1 MAASTR
7 YKMGD
12 DTINND
18 NGLGGQ
24 DTGTIEGGGQ
34 NPVNTPPDNPP
45 FPDPIP
51 TPTPDPAPTP
61 AESSDGGEDE
71 FLKYVKMANDL
82 HWIPGIL
89 KAYGADNQLPF
100 GKVEEEAYE
109 ENEETEKLVFPNE
122 YWDKEADAD
131 EELDEDTWSPETMDP
146 QVDETLEEEIFNDQP
161 GPEFDADE
169 DLDEEVFGDVYGE
182 AADNADEELDEE
194 LFGVEAYAAE
204 AAEAE
209 SPLNQGEPE
218 ALDEYTFN
226 EPESEEDTFT
236 ADYPREVG
244 EGAADDAEKV
254 RDMLK
259 KLLPS
264 EDAEGAIKDPEWTFG
279 KFMKAKF
286 PSYVASDRAAKFL
299 DLVAQYSV
307 VDAVERLAVQEA
319 REEVL
324 AAATGDEDQDE
335 LLAVIQEAADAK
347 RKEYLS
353 TYVLPDA
360 EGEPAKYRKFWKDVL
375 EIIKAL

>member
-1 MAASTR
+1 
-7 YKMGD
+7 MGD

-18 NGLGGQ
+18 NGLGCQ

-34 NPVNTPPDNPP
+34 NPVNP
-45 FPDPIP
+45 
-51 TPTPDPAPTP
+51 PTP
-61 AESSDGGEDE
+61 ASDPIIPPAADPVPPAPAPSDDDGEDE

-131 EELDEDTWSPETMDP
+131 EELDEDTWSPETKEP

-169 DLDEEVFGDVYGE
+169 DLDEEVFGDLYGE
-182 AADNADEELDEE
+182 AIENADEVIENEE
-194 LFGVEAYAAE
+194 FFGVEAYAAE
-204 AAEAE
+204 SAAAE

-244 EGAADDAEKV
+244 EDAADDAEKV

-264 EDAEGAIKDPEWTFG
+264 EDAEGAIQDPEWTFG

>member
-1 MAASTR
+1 
-7 YKMGD
+7 MGD

-24 DTGTIEGGGQ
+24 DTGTIEGSGQ

-45 FPDPIP
+45 FPDPD
-51 TPTPDPAPTP
+51 PTPDPAPAP
-61 AESSDGGEDE
+61 AEASDGGEDE

-131 EELDEDTWSPETMDP
+131 EVLDEDTWSPETKDP
-146 QVDETLEEEIFNDQP
+146 QVDEILDEEIFNDQP

-169 DLDEEVFGDVYGE
+169 DLEEEVFGDLYGE
-182 AADNADEELDEE
+182 AIENADEVIENEE
-194 LFGVEAYAAE
+194 FFGVEAYAAE
-204 AAEAE
+204 SAAAE

-236 ADYPREVG
+236 ACTLVRWMATRNRRVCNVPRLRRSTVCCR
-244 EGAADDAEKV
+244 
-254 RDMLK
+254 RDRLTPMRWCSTTTTLRQGRFPP
-259 KLLPS
+259 LSDMVCGCRRTSGWQPRRTVVLGPS
-264 EDAEGAIKDPEWTFG
+264 ISE
-279 KFMKAKF
+279 
-286 PSYVASDRAAKFL
+286 S
-299 DLVAQYSV
+299 
-307 VDAVERLAVQEA
+307 
-319 REEVL
+319 
-324 AAATGDEDQDE
+324 
-335 LLAVIQEAADAK
+335 
-347 RKEYLS
+347 
-353 TYVLPDA
+353 
-360 EGEPAKYRKFWKDVL
+360 
-375 EIIKAL
+375 

>member
-1 MAASTR
+1 
-7 YKMGD
+7 MGD

-51 TPTPDPAPTP
+51 DPAPAPSAP
-61 AESSDGGEDE
+61 ADGGEDE

-82 HWIPGIL
+82 HWVPGIL

-100 GKVEEEAYE
+100 GKIEEEAYE

-131 EELDEDTWSPETMDP
+131 ETLEEDIWEPETKEP
-146 QVDETLEEEIFNDQP
+146 QTDETLEEDIFNDQP

-169 DLDEEVFGDVYGE
+169 TLDEEIFGNLYGE
-182 AADNADEELDEE
+182 SIENADETFSEE
-194 LFGVEAYAAE
+194 TVFGVEEYAAE
-204 AAEAE
+204 SAEAE

-218 ALDEYTFN
+218 TLDEYFFN
-226 EPESEEDTFT
+226 EPESFEDTIT
-236 ADYPREVG
+236 PDYPREVG
-244 EGAADDAEKV
+244 EDSSSDAEKI

-319 REEVL
+319 REEIL
-324 AAATGDEDQDE
+324 ASATGDEDQDE
-335 LLAVIQEAADAK
+335 LLASIQTAADAK
-347 RKEYLS
+347 RKQYLS
-353 TYVLPDA
+353 DYVMPSA

-375 EIIKAL
+375 AIIQAL